1 MFRFT
6 LLIATSIIL
15 MNSAALCKVFSL
27 DYNGKPAK
35 NLFWGI
41 TPEQLET
48 FENVDVHGKETI
60 LGLIGHANVKF
71 MGKTYNAE
79 LFFEWDDL
87 RTDDP
92 YLNLKGFTATWRL
105 SEISFKIPRVDD
117 SESFIDIRKAFVK
130 YGYGDH
136 GWNKDHYF
144 MMSTF
149 SLLAFS
155 NKKDPDSTYIVFQF
169 NRSRDYWVRLKDDIR
184 VNNILKWGDIEIVK
198 EYITDVES
206 TYVKERMVQT
216 WGTDPKTGKRIWKK
230 EPAYWNKGKCDW
242 VFELRNNS
250 TDKTYKSYTLYLEL
264 NIWNKYSGNVFY
276 DRINFRN
283 IDIKP
288 GAIVTLKEQI
298 PYSTAASAVK
308 RQIQIEDWLQIVW

>member
-41 TPEQLET
+41 TPEQLKT
-48 FENVDVHGKETI
+48 FENVDVHGKERE

-71 MGKTYNAE
+71 MGKTYKAE

-87 RTDDP
+87 RTHDP
-92 YLNLKGFTATWRL
+92 YLNLKLKGFTPTWRL

-149 SLLAFS
+149 SVLAFS

-198 EYITDVES
+198 EYIEAES
-206 TYVKERMVQT
+206 TYVRER
-216 WGTDPKTGKRIWKK
+216 WAFGTDPKTGKRIRKRQ
-230 EPAYWNKGKCDW
+230 PGYWTNRRCDW
-242 VFELRNNS
+242 VFELKNNS

-264 NIWNKYSGNVFY
+264 NMWNKYFSNVFH
-276 DRINFRN
+276 DRIKFRD

-288 GAIVTLKEQI
+288 GAIVTLKEWI
-298 PYSTAASAVK
+298 PYSTVASAVK